1 MSEDIV
7 NYKRT
12 SIGLIPKDW
21 NVKKLEEII
30 AEAKLGGNYENS
42 ESNHGIP
49 IIKMGNIGRGGIN
62 IAKIQNLPPDEVYN
76 ESDILKEGDLLFNTR
91 NTLDLV
97 GKVAIWKNELPFA
110 LYNSN
115 LLRLKFKSE
124 FVASNWFMNY
134 LFNSFRSLSQL
145 KGFAT
150 GTTSVAAIYSRDL
163 NYLKI
168 PLPPLPEQEKIAK
181 VLSTWDEAI
190 DKYKAIIENLR
201 QRKKGLTQEVLL
213 GKIRFSETQNNPLV
227 KNRGF
232 VIPKD
237 WKVAPISKLVKQVK
251 KSVTPEPDT
260 LYSQIGIRSHAK
272 GIFYKEAVTGLSLGN
287 KSVFEI
293 EPNCF
298 IVNIVF
304 AWEHAIAKTTINEVG
319 MIASHRFPMYKPLE
333 NELDLDY
340 MLHFF
345 KSKKGKELLGIASP
359 GGAGRNKTLGQSEFL
374 KLSIPVPPL
383 AEQKRIAEFLDKID
397 TEIIVHQQKLAHLQ
411 NQKKGLMQQLLTG
424 KVRVK
429 VNH

>member
-1 MSEDIV
+1 MT
-7 NYKRT
+7 NNNTYKQT

-21 NVKKLEEII
+21 EVKKLGDICLVKGDYGINAAATNFRPDLPVYLRITDINEDGLFSPSKKSSVNDISSSNFFLSKNDIVFVRTGATTGKTYLYNEKDGTLVFAGFLIRFKVDI
-30 AEAKLGGNYENS
+30 NQVNDYYLWSYTNS
-42 ESNHGIP
+42 KPYWDWVKMVSMRSGQPGINSTEYASLQIP
-49 IIKMGNIGRGGIN
+49 I
-62 IAKIQNLPPDEVYN
+62 
-76 ESDILKEGDLLFNTR
+76 
-91 NTLDLV
+91 
-97 GKVAIWKNELPFA
+97 
-110 LYNSN
+110 
-115 LLRLKFKSE
+115 
-124 FVASNWFMNY
+124 
-134 LFNSFRSLSQL
+134 
-145 KGFAT
+145 
-150 GTTSVAAIYSRDL
+150 
-163 NYLKI
+163 
-168 PLPPLPEQEKIAK
+168 PPLEEQEKIAK
-181 VLSTWDEAI
+181 ILSTWDKAI
-190 DKYKAIIENLR
+190 YKYKEVIENLR
-201 QRKKGLTQEVLL
+201 QCKKGLTQEVLL

-429 VNH
+429 I